1 MSGGQKIAQ
10 LLSIGVLARCYPR
23 ERVREILARFNAN
36 SGRVRDLPSDALV
49 YSVIALGLLMAVSTG
64 EVLRCLLEGLSWLG
78 GLRSKPRIAG
88 KSASRRRG
96 PAWAPLH

>member
-1 MSGGQKIAQ
+1 MTIRGGPKIAQ

-36 SGRVRDLPSDALV
+36 SQRVRDLPSDALV

-64 EVLRCLLEGLSWLG
+64 EVLRCLLEAFLG
-78 GLRSKPRIAG
+78 WGASAANR
-88 KSASRRRG
+88 ASRVNLPSRRHA
-96 PAWAPLH
+96 PAWAP